1 MTHDKSLVG
10 DVFKI
15 GDMNRGL
22 TPSFNVLPTT
32 EVKPRLLDVT
42 VNNEQARKTIQSYL
56 TGAYFL
62 DPIELYRLTVGLDK
76 TMNELPSPELIGERV
91 KHFWEDVGQNSNT
104 IEVRED
110 LGRAVYRISK
120 SPVENQMSGNREH
133 IRRKS
138 FSEKLWEETNCNN

>member
-1 MTHDKSLVG
+1 
-10 DVFKI
+10 
-15 GDMNRGL
+15 
-22 TPSFNVLPTT
+22 
-32 EVKPRLLDVT
+32 
-42 VNNEQARKTIQSYL
+42 
-56 TGAYFL
+56 
-62 DPIELYRLTVGLDK
+62 
-76 TMNELPSPELIGERV
+76 MNELPSPELIGERV